1 MAFPQINR
9 ESLSFSARFA
19 AEAGDVGDK
28 PIEMVLDFNQ
38 FGEVIGIEILDLA
51 FNAGKGCMLRIAQC
65 VPTEGDGVRYSY
77 DEDSDSFYLRVTAGN
92 SLDQKTVDGQLS
104 FDAEGRITAMSAK
117 WRDT

>member
-1 MAFPQINR
+1 MTYPQIDR
-9 ESLSFSARFA
+9 ESQSFSVRFT
-19 AEAGDVGDK
+19 AEAGDVGGK
-28 PIEMVLDFNQ
+28 PIEMVLDFDQ
-38 FGEVIGIEILDLA
+38 FGEVIGIEILDLM
-51 FNAGKGCMLRIAQC
+51 FNAGKGCLLGIAQC

-104 FDAEGRITAMSAK
+104 LDAEGRITAMRAK